1 MANQLKSSTSQK
13 LSAVALCFSLLAASA
28 SAADWPQW
36 RGPNRDG
43 KADFKAPATWPK
55 ELTKKW
61 QVTVGDGV
69 STPALAGGKLYVF
82 TRENGKEVAR
92 CLDAATGKELWQDK
106 EAYEIPPVSG
116 PASGYTGPRSSPAVA
131 DGKVI
136 TYGVQ
141 GTLSCFDAN
150 SGKLLW
156 RKEGGADEWPM
167 FFTSCSPLI
176 TDGVCI
182 EQLGGQKDG
191 AIVALDPATG
201 AEKWKWTGDGSAY
214 ASPLLGTVAGTKV
227 IVAQSDK
234 RLVVV
239 GFADGKLLWE
249 TPFAGS
255 GMGGMNSA
263 TPILD
268 GQTLIFSGTAR
279 GTKAVKL
286 DKQGDALSA
295 SELWTNRDNSIQYNS
310 PVLKGGLIFGLSNR
324 DAVFCI
330 HEKDGKTAWTSQITG
345 KRGFGSIV
353 DAGTALVLLT
363 PAGNLIAFEPS
374 DKEFKQLATYKVADG
389 DTTAYPVLAG
399 NQIFAKDKDSV
410 TLWTID

>member
-1 MANQLKSSTSQK
+1 MKPLMKAALLQPI
-13 LSAVALCFSLLAASA
+13 LSFTLAVVHV

-43 KADFKAPATWPK
+43 KADFKAPASWPK

-69 STPALAGGKLYVF
+69 STPALANGKLYVF
-82 TRENGKEVAR
+82 TRENGKEIAR
-92 CLDAATGKELWQDK
+92 CLNAATGKELWQDK
-106 EAYEIPPVSG
+106 EAYEVPPISG
-116 PASGYTGPRSSPAVA
+116 PPSGYPGPRSSAAVA
-131 DGKVI
+131 EGKVM
-136 TYGVQ
+136 TYGVR
-141 GTLSCFDAN
+141 GTLSCFDAS

-156 RKEGGADEWPM
+156 RKDGGADAWPM

-176 TDGVCI
+176 ADGICI
-182 EQLGGQKDG
+182 AQLGGQKDG

-214 ASPLLGTVAGTKV
+214 ASPILATIAGAKV

-239 GFADGKLLWE
+239 NFADGKLLWE

-268 GQTLIFSGTAR
+268 DQTLIFSGTAR

-286 DKQGDALSA
+286 EKQGDALSA
-295 SELWTNRDNSIQYNS
+295 SEVWANRDNSIQYNS

-324 DAVFCI
+324 DVLFCI
-330 HEKDGKTAWTSQITG
+330 NEKDGKTAWTSQITG

-353 DAGTALVLLT
+353 NAGTALVLLT
-363 PAGNLIAFEPS
+363 PVGNLIAFEPS
-374 DKEFKQLATYKVADG
+374 DKEFKQLASYKVAEG

-399 NQIFAKDKDSV
+399 NQIFVKDRDSV
-410 TLWTID
+410 TLWTVD

>member
-1 MANQLKSSTSQK
+1 MKATTTVSVLPAL
-13 LSAVALCFSLLAASA
+13 LSLTLAVAHV

-43 KADFKAPATWPK
+43 KADFKAPASWPK

-61 QVTVGDGV
+61 QVTVGNGV
-69 STPALAGGKLYVF
+69 STPALVGGKLYVF
-82 TRENGKEVAR
+82 SRENGKEIAR
-92 CLDAATGKELWQDK
+92 CLDAATGKELWLDK
-106 EAYEIPPVSG
+106 EAYEVAPISG
-116 PASGYTGPRSSPAVA
+116 PPSGYPGPRSSPAVA
-131 DGKVI
+131 DGKAI
-136 TYGVQ
+136 TYGVR
-141 GTLSCFDAN
+141 GTLSCFDTS

-156 RKEGGADEWPM
+156 RKDGGVDAWPM

-176 TDGVCI
+176 ADGVCI
-182 EQLGGQKDG
+182 AQLGGQRDS

-201 AEKWKWTGDGSAY
+201 AEKWKWTGDGSSY
-214 ASPLLGTVAGTKV
+214 ASPIVGTIAGTKV

-239 GFADGKLLWE
+239 SFADGKLLWE

-268 GQTLIFSGTAR
+268 GGILIYSGTAR

-286 DKQGDALSA
+286 EKQGDTFSA
-295 SELWTNRDNSIQYNS
+295 SELWGNRDNSIQYNS

-324 DAVFCI
+324 DVLFCI
-330 HEKDGKTAWTSQITG
+330 SEKDGKTAWTSQIAG

-353 DAGTALVLLT
+353 DAGEALVLLT

-374 DKEFKQLATYKVADG
+374 DKEFKQLASYKVADG

-399 NQIFAKDKDSV
+399 KQIFVKDKDSV
-410 TLWTID
+410 ALWIAE

>member
-1 MANQLKSSTSQK
+1 MKTLMK
-13 LSAVALCFSLLAASA
+13 VALLRPILCLTLAGVHV

-36 RGPNRDG
+36 RGPTRDG
-43 KADFKAPATWPK
+43 RADFKAPASWPK

-82 TRENGKEVAR
+82 TRENGKEIAR
-92 CLDAATGKELWQDK
+92 CLNAATGKELWQDK
-106 EAYEIPPVSG
+106 EAYEVPPISG
-116 PASGYTGPRSSPAVA
+116 PPSGYPGPRSSPAVA
-131 DGKVI
+131 EGKVM
-136 TYGVQ
+136 TYGVR
-141 GTLSCFDAN
+141 GTLSCFDAS

-156 RKEGGADEWPM
+156 RKDGGADAWPM

-176 TDGVCI
+176 ADGICI
-182 EQLGGQKDG
+182 AQLGGQKDG
-191 AIVALDPATG
+191 VIVALDPATG

-214 ASPLLGTVAGTKV
+214 ASPILGTIAGTKV
-227 IVAQSDK
+227 IIAQSDK
-234 RLVVV
+234 RFVVV
-239 GFADGKLLWE
+239 NFADGKLLWE

-268 GQTLIFSGTAR
+268 DQTLIFSGTAR

-286 DKQGDALSA
+286 EKQGDALSA
-295 SELWTNRDNSIQYNS
+295 SEVWANRDNSIQYNS

-324 DAVFCI
+324 DVLFCI
-330 HEKDGKTAWTSQITG
+330 NEKDGKTAWTSQITG

-363 PAGNLIAFEPS
+363 PVGNLIAFEPS
-374 DKEFKQLATYKVADG
+374 DKEFKQLASYKVAEG
-389 DTTAYPVLAG
+389 DTTANPVLAG
-399 NQIFAKDKDSV
+399 NQIFVKDRDSV
-410 TLWTID
+410 TLWTVD

>member
-1 MANQLKSSTSQK
+1 MKSTKTASLVQAL
-13 LSAVALCFSLLAASA
+13 LSLTLAALHV

-69 STPALAGGKLYVF
+69 SSPALAGGKLYVF
-82 TRENGKEVAR
+82 TRENGKEIAR
-92 CLDAATGKELWQDK
+92 CLDAATGKEIWQDK
-106 EAYEIPPVSG
+106 EAYQAASVSG
-116 PASGYTGPRSSPAVA
+116 PASGYTGPRSSPVVA

-136 TYGVQ
+136 TYGVR
-141 GTLSCFDAN
+141 GTLSCFDAS

-156 RKEGGADEWPM
+156 RKDGDTDAWPM
-167 FFTSCSPLI
+167 FYTSCSPLI
-176 TDGVCI
+176 ADGLCI
-182 EQLGGQKDG
+182 AQLGGQKDG

-201 AEKWKWTGDGSAY
+201 EEKWKWTGDGSAY
-214 ASPLLGTVAGTKV
+214 ASPILGTIAGTKA

-239 GFADGKLLWE
+239 SFAEGKLLWE

-286 DKQGDALSA
+286 EKQGDTFSA

-330 HEKDGKTAWTSQITG
+330 NQKDGKTAWTSPIAG

-374 DKEFKQLATYKVADG
+374 DKEFKQLATYKVAEG
-389 DTTAYPVLAG
+389 DTGAYPVLAG
-399 NQIFAKDKDSV
+399 NQIFVKDKDSV
-410 TLWTID
+410 TLWTLD

>member
-1 MANQLKSSTSQK
+1 MKSTIT
-13 LSAVALCFSLLAASA
+13 VSLLQSLLIFTFAEAHVSA
-28 SAADWPQW
+28 GDWPQW
-36 RGPNRDG
+36 RGPSRDG
-43 KADFKAPATWPK
+43 KADFKVPTTWPK

-106 EAYEIPPVSG
+106 EAYEVAAVSG
-116 PASGYTGPRSSPAVA
+116 PASGYTGPRSSPVVA
-131 DGKVI
+131 AGNVI
-136 TYGVQ
+136 TYGVR
-141 GTLSCFDAN
+141 GTLSCFDAS

-156 RKEGGADEWPM
+156 RKDSTPEAWPM
-167 FFTSCSPLI
+167 FFTSSSPLI
-176 TDGVCI
+176 ENGVCI
-182 EQLGGQKDG
+182 AQIGGQKDG
-191 AIVALDPATG
+191 AIVALDLATG
-201 AEKWKWTGDGSAY
+201 GEKWKWTGDGSAY
-214 ASPLLGTVAGTKV
+214 ASPILGTIAGMKV

-239 GFADGKLLWE
+239 NFSEGKLLWE
-249 TPFAGS
+249 TSFAGS

-286 DKQGDALSA
+286 AKQGDALSA
-295 SELWTNRDNSIQYNS
+295 TELWSNRDNSIQYNS
-310 PVLKGGLIFGLSNR
+310 PVLNNELIFGLSAR
-324 DAVFCI
+324 DALFCI
-330 HEKDGKTAWTSQITG
+330 NEKDGTTAWTSPITG

-353 DAGTALVLLT
+353 NAGSVLFLLT
-363 PAGNLIAFEPS
+363 PAGNLVAFEPS
-374 DKEFKQLATYKVADG
+374 GKEFKQLASYKVADG

-399 NQIFAKDKDSV
+399 NQVFVKDKESLS
-410 TLWTID
+410 LWVIE